1 MKKIEIADK
10 VLVEKINALPKDEM
24 AVFVMA
30 DGRIRGAL
38 FHGTRFVNQMRAQ
51 HNLGIL
57 ESLVLVQ
64 ASLCA
69 ALMIPLMKGQE
80 HLCWKYDVDGPAAG
94 FSVEADSTG
103 YVRGFL
109 YNEHIPVDKPLENW
123 DLKPFLGTG
132 SMSVSRIHKEDSAPH
147 ISTVEVNS
155 GNIAEDLAWYYK
167 QSEQI
172 STAFNTG
179 IQFDRQGRVIGA
191 GGMFLQVMPETGG
204 KNNSGA
210 SKSSSSDAEADGQ
223 FLARV
228 EMAFK
233 TAPSLGQW
241 FSEGG
246 KIEDIVYGLFRE
258 FTPSVAL
265 RRDIRY
271 DCPCSEETFANY
283 IKMLP
288 KQERDDILRKKE
300 PLEIQCR
307 NCGSVYTIS
316 VEKLQQ

>member
-10 VLVEKINALPKDEM
+10 ELVEKINALPKDEM

-57 ESLVLVQ
+57 ESLVLGQ

-316 VEKLQQ
+316 VEKLRQ

>member
-10 VLVEKINALPKDEM
+10 ELVEKINALPKDEM

-57 ESLVLVQ
+57 ESLVLGQ

-258 FTPSVAL
+258 FTPSIVL

-316 VEKLQQ
+316 VEKLRQ

>member
-10 VLVEKINALPKDEM
+10 ELVEKINALPKDEM

-57 ESLVLVQ
+57 ESLVLGQ

-223 FLARV
+223 FLGRV

-258 FTPSVAL
+258 FTPSIAL

-316 VEKLQQ
+316 VEKLRQ

>member
-1 MKKIEIADK
+1 
-10 VLVEKINALPKDEM
+10 
-24 AVFVMA
+24 
-30 DGRIRGAL
+30 
-38 FHGTRFVNQMRAQ
+38 
-51 HNLGIL
+51 
-57 ESLVLVQ
+57 
-64 ASLCA
+64 
-69 ALMIPLMKGQE
+69 
-80 HLCWKYDVDGPAAG
+80 
-94 FSVEADSTG
+94 
-103 YVRGFL
+103 
-109 YNEHIPVDKPLENW
+109 
-123 DLKPFLGTG
+123 
-132 SMSVSRIHKEDSAPH
+132 
-147 ISTVEVNS
+147 
-155 GNIAEDLAWYYK
+155 
-167 QSEQI
+167 
-172 STAFNTG
+172 
-179 IQFDRQGRVIGA
+179 
-191 GGMFLQVMPETGG
+191 MPETGG

-223 FLARV
+223 FLGRV

-258 FTPSVAL
+258 FTPSIAL